1 MANIL
6 PTTMEYFDKL
16 LGEQLLEGEGGG
28 GGSWQTV
35 FEESVTTQAS
45 GDNARAIVQ
54 GYDLSADTIK
64 VTFNGTEYVCEFKE
78 TTGYGAGD
86 NGSGD
91 LDWSEYPFNIFPRGG
106 ALKITTE
113 TAGTYTL
120 KIEEPQSGGSSDF
133 STAEVTII
141 WSNPDIEEV
150 VWNNC
155 PAILEDLVRGVM
167 YAETSPAT
175 IIVPLYQNKCYWDQ
189 STSGLTLSGNI
200 EDVGDGMI
208 ITGDCTITIS

>member
-1 MANIL
+1 MALNITYAA
-6 PTTMEYFDKL
+6 PSVVPYGSKMTITENGQFDVTDYAVA
-16 LGEQLLEGEGGG
+16 EVNVSGG
-28 GGSWQTV
+28 
-35 FEESVTTQAS
+35 
-45 GDNARAIVQ
+45 
-54 GYDLSADTIK
+54 
-64 VTFNGTEYVCEFKE
+64 
-78 TTGYGAGD
+78 
-86 NGSGD
+86 
-91 LDWSEYPFNIFPRGG
+91 
-106 ALKITTE
+106 
-113 TAGTYTL
+113 
-120 KIEEPQSGGSSDF
+120 GGSSDF

-150 VWNNC
+150 VWDNC

>member
-1 MANIL
+1 MALNITYAA
-6 PTTMEYFDKL
+6 PSVVPYGSKMTITENGQFDVTDYAVA
-16 LGEQLLEGEGGG
+16 EVNVSGG
-28 GGSWQTV
+28 
-35 FEESVTTQAS
+35 
-45 GDNARAIVQ
+45 
-54 GYDLSADTIK
+54 
-64 VTFNGTEYVCEFKE
+64 
-78 TTGYGAGD
+78 
-86 NGSGD
+86 
-91 LDWSEYPFNIFPRGG
+91 
-106 ALKITTE
+106 
-113 TAGTYTL
+113 
-120 KIEEPQSGGSSDF
+120 GGSSDF

-150 VWNNC
+150 VWDNC

-208 ITGDCTITIS
+208 ITGDFTITIS